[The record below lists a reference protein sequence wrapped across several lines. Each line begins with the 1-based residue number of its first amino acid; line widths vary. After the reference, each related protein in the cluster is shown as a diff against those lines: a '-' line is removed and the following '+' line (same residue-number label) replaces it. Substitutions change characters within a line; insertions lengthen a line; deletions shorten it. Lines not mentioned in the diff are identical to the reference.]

1 VGRRWEALG
10 GYASGVLQLLTIVVY
25 ALSAVLAVLAAHR
38 MLRRRLIDDPV
49 VITAAVL
56 EAALVV
62 QLVVGLAKSGAITDG
77 AERATFIAYLF
88 TALVVAPAAVFM
100 AIKEKTQWAMGVVI
114 GGALVVGVLVAR
126 LQQIWSLGA

>member
-1 VGRRWEALG
+1 
-10 GYASGVLQLLTIVVY
+10 VLQPLTIVEYV
-25 ALSAVLAVLAAHR
+25 LSALLSVLALHR

>member
-1 VGRRWEALG
+1 MLLPLT
-10 GYASGVLQLLTIVVY
+10 VLVY
-25 ALSAVLAVLAAHR
+25 ALSAVLAALGVHR

-49 VITAAVL
+49 VIAAAVL
-56 EAALVV
+56 EVALLV
-62 QLVVGLAKSGAITDG
+62 QLVVGLTQSGAIADG

-88 TALVVAPAAVFM
+88 TVLAIAPVAVFL

-114 GGALVVGVLVAR
+114 GGALVVAVLVAR